1 MAFKAPPQSTLDN
14 KTTSTGRS
22 VWRSRHHRR
31 ALWTTKQQVLADLC
45 DVQGTTAEHFGQQN
59 DDKYWPVCVT
69 FKAPPQS
76 TLDNKTTTSTGRS
89 VWRSRH
95 HRRALWT
102 TKRRQV
108 LAGLCGVQGT
118 TAEHFG
124 QQNDDKYWPVCVAF
138 KAPPQ
143 STLDNKTTTSTGR
156 SVWRS
161 RHHRRALW
169 TTKRQQVL
177 AGLCGVQGT
186 TTEHFGQQIA
196 NTDLSTQAT
205 VTLEADN
212 TTRQLNT
219 PTTN

>member
-14 KTTSTGRS
+14 KTTTSTGRS

-31 ALWTTKQQVLADLC
+31 ALWTTKRQQVLAGLC

-102 TKRRQV
+102 TKRQV

-124 QQNDDKYWPVCVAF
+124 QQNDNKYWPVCVAF

-143 STLDNKTTTSTGR
+143 STLDNKSQTPICL
-156 SVWRS
+156 
-161 RHHRRALW
+161 HRP
-169 TTKRQQVL
+169 Q
-177 AGLCGVQGT
+177 
-186 TTEHFGQQIA
+186 
-196 NTDLSTQAT
+196 
-205 VTLEADN
+205 
-212 TTRQLNT
+212 
-219 PTTN
+219 